1 MKKLLILIIALIALL
16 AGCNKGASPEDL
28 GKVTYEWEK
37 ATLKAD
43 YDREQELLYKK
54 GSYEIHKDSPARSN
68 SLKYEDMKIEVYYD
82 KKNEWYNSLF
92 NYTNPEKGNK
102 VEGSYVVREKNGELK
117 IDIEK
122 SRDVDPEEIRKSF
135 KREACIHCK

>member
-1 MKKLLILIIALIALL
+1 
-16 AGCNKGASPEDL
+16 
-28 GKVTYEWEK
+28 
-37 ATLKAD
+37 
-43 YDREQELLYKK
+43 
-54 GSYEIHKDSPARSN
+54 
-68 SLKYEDMKIEVYYD
+68 MKIEVYYD